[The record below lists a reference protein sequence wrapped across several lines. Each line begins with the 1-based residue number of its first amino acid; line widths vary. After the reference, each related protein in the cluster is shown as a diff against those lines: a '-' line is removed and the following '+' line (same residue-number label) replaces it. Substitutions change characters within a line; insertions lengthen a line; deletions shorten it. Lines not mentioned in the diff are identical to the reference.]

1 MKITTELRTL
11 IATEIMVETELKRA
25 ISTLESQSRTMD
37 KTALQVETLTKRH
50 KQAVELIENYEVSK
64 VLPYKGSHQV
74 SSNSIEMMKQGG

>member
-74 SSNSIEMMKQGG
+74 SSNTIEMMKQGG

>member
-1 MKITTELRTL
+1 MKITTELRKL

-74 SSNSIEMMKQGG
+74 SSN

>member
-25 ISTLESQSRTMD
+25 VSTLESQTLTKD

-74 SSNSIEMMKQGG
+74 SSNSIEMMKQGN

>member
-25 ISTLESQSRTMD
+25 VDTLLSQTRTMD
-37 KTALQVETLTKRH
+37 KTALQVEALTERH
-50 KQAVELIENYEVSK
+50 NKAVELIENYEVSK

-74 SSNSIEMMKQGG
+74 SSNTIEMMKQGK